1 MLRGKTWSRSVLL
14 PLICVLLPAMAH
26 ASSPP
31 STQAPDAPQ
40 AAVTHPLFDF
50 HSNFWVNLD
59 QVLVHEACLR
69 AGKPNRMLENA
80 APLSA
85 TGMSKQEAADWN
97 AAVSFYAAH
106 YGTNPPYTPP
116 YKVDELIDVNDALAG
131 QPDDGA
137 HLDTKSLPAE
147 LIPVLQSAAVVYRKY
162 WWPDHNKSNED
173 WLASQKDR
181 VRDLG
186 PKLAAAMTKDL
197 HQPWDA
203 TPVRVDISYYV
214 VALGNAMTTL
224 GPSHITY
231 SSFDPSHK
239 DINGFELLFHES
251 SHTYADTVM
260 HALAAEGGTQHK
272 DVADLWHAT
281 LFYTSGVELHR
292 VLPAPEQ
299 ASFTPYAYRY
309 GVYRGRWVPYQHI
322 LETDWQA
329 YLDGKTSFEAAIQ
342 SMVTDLPQ

>member
-1 MLRGKTWSRSVLL
+1 MFRGKLRSRPALV
-14 PLICVLLPAMAH
+14 PLICLLLPAL
-26 ASSPP
+26 
-31 STQAPDAPQ
+31 TQAGTVTDAQ
-40 AAVTHPLFDF
+40 AQPAQQASATHPLFDF
-50 HSNFWVNLD
+50 HSNFWVNLH
-59 QVLVHEACLR
+59 QVLIHEAWLR
-69 AGKPNRMLENA
+69 TGKPDRMLESA
-80 APLSA
+80 PPLSA
-85 TGMSKQEAADWN
+85 AGMSKQEQADWD
-97 AAVSFYAAH
+97 AAVSFYAAR
-106 YGTNPPYTPP
+106 YGTQPP
-116 YKVDELIDVNDALAG
+116 YKVGELIDINDALAA
-131 QPDDGA
+131 QPDDAARLNPAG
-137 HLDTKSLPAE
+137 LPPDVV
-147 LIPVLQSAAVVYRKY
+147 PVLQSAAVVYRKY
-162 WWPDHNKSNED
+162 WWTAQDQSNRA

-181 VRDLG
+181 VEDLG
-186 PKLAAAMTKDL
+186 PKLAAAMTKEL
-197 HQPWDA
+197 RQPWDA

-231 SSFDPSHK
+231 SSFDPTHK

-251 SHTYADTVM
+251 SHTYADTLIK
-260 HALAAEGGTQHK
+260 ALAAEGSRQHK

-281 LFYTSGVELHR
+281 LFYTSGVELRR

-329 YLDGKTSFEAAIQ
+329 YLDGKTGFDAAIQ